1 MVRFNAWGLV
11 TACLIIVAA
20 AGPAVAA
27 DADADKQAKEI
38 YGQLFKAIKAKDL
51 DGVMKLVD
59 VPWFGLGKGVVK
71 DEKEVKKRFKEF
83 LDNLKDTSELKV
95 DIKEVMSYAQFR
107 EKYKDKKDLL
117 KLLDEMKLT
126 KEDRVIVAS
135 QAAVV
140 VRIRDGKAKV
150 VGVIE

>member
-1 MVRFNAWGLV
+1 MVRFNAWGLG

-27 DADADKQAKEI
+27 DADTDKQAKEI

-59 VPWFGLGKGVVK
+59 VPWFGLGKDVVK
-71 DEKEVKKRFKEF
+71 DEEEVKKRFKEF
-83 LDNLKDTSELKV
+83 LDRIKDTSELKV

-107 EKYKDKKDLL
+107 EKHKDKKDLL
-117 KLLDEMKLT
+117 KLLDELKLT
-126 KEDRVIVAS
+126 KEDRVLQVF
-135 QAAVV
+135 QAAVL